1 MSFRQVYLELIPVTS
16 WKGNAAAGRSA
27 AEKATS
33 FLQLSIS
40 RRRVLSPPCFN
51 LPEIKFYWR
60 SCPETGHEQ
69 ILRCVCVRDMNHLSL
84 ESLTRPRDLGADLWR
99 CLGGEI
105 GERLIE
111 ETHLRLAQDR
121 SPNHSALSPAA
132 GDCVRFAIEQGVDSK
147 NARRVEDASLASR
160 PGKSQP
166 LRREKFS
173 RDCLIW
179 ISLEDKQ
186 KRTNCNSSC
195 GTKPV
200 GLMSGRNE
208 PTSKQEKPADCA
220 VTPVSPQAEGSTDAS
235 KTLEAMLPL
244 VYDELRLLAGGYL
257 RNERPAHT
265 LQRTALVHEAYLR
278 LAAQR
283 KVSWK
288 NAGHFLAI
296 FARLMRQT
304 LINHAVARTRAKRG
318 GSDPTELILEF
329 YDRHRIDVTAVD
341 EALRELEVIDA
352 RQAQIVELRF
362 FGGLRIDG
370 IAKLLEISPATV
382 KREWAVAKLWLR
394 QTLSQ
399 G

>member
-1 MSFRQVYLELIPVTS
+1 MRL
-16 WKGNAAAGRSA
+16 G
-27 AEKATS
+27 
-33 FLQLSIS
+33 
-40 RRRVLSPPCFN
+40 
-51 LPEIKFYWR
+51 
-60 SCPETGHEQ
+60 
-69 ILRCVCVRDMNHLSL
+69 
-84 ESLTRPRDLGADLWR
+84 DLGAHLR
-99 CLGGEI
+99 RHLGGEV

-111 ETHLRLAQDR
+111 EKHFRLAQDR
-121 SPNHSALSPAA
+121 APDCNALSPSA
-132 GDCVRFAIEQGVDSK
+132 GEHVRFAIEQGIDSK
-147 NARRVEDASLASR
+147 NASRAAVAFRVFR
-160 PGKSQP
+160 PGKFLP
-166 LRREKFS
+166 FGREKFS
-173 RDCLIW
+173 RDCAPW
-179 ISLEDKQ
+179 TSLRDRQ
-186 KRTNCNSSC
+186 KLTDRNSSC
-195 GTKPV
+195 GKEPV
-200 GLMSGRNE
+200 GLMSARNE
-208 PTSKQEKPADCA
+208 RRLSEEKPADCVA
-220 VTPVSPQAEGSTDAS
+220 SPVSPKGPGSTDAS

-283 KVSWK
+283 DVSWK

-329 YDRHRIDVTAVD
+329 YDRHQIDVTAVD
-341 EALRELEVIDA
+341 EALRELEVLDA

>member
-1 MSFRQVYLELIPVTS
+1 MQLGDFGADPRPHLDFGLGEQLIEGKQSQLAPDRAPNR
-16 WKGNAAAGRSA
+16 NA
-27 AEKATS
+27 
-33 FLQLSIS
+33 
-40 RRRVLSPPCFN
+40 
-51 LPEIKFYWR
+51 
-60 SCPETGHEQ
+60 
-69 ILRCVCVRDMNHLSL
+69 LSL
-84 ESLTRPRDLGADLWR
+84 TA
-99 CLGGEI
+99 GE
-105 GERLIE
+105 
-111 ETHLRLAQDR
+111 
-121 SPNHSALSPAA
+121 
-132 GDCVRFAIEQGVDSK
+132 CVRFAIEHGLDPENAHRVD
-147 NARRVEDASLASR
+147 AAFPDFRF
-160 PGKSQP
+160 GKFLP
-166 LRREKFS
+166 FRREEIS
-173 RDCLIW
+173 RGYATWTRLGGREE
-179 ISLEDKQ
+179 L
-186 KRTNCNSSC
+186 TNYNSSC
-195 GTKPV
+195 EKELV

-208 PTSKQEKPADCA
+208 RTSNEEKPADC
-220 VTPVSPQAEGSTDAS
+220 VGSPVSPKAEGSTDAS

-278 LAAQR
+278 MAAQR
-283 KVSWK
+283 DVSWK

-329 YDRHRIDVTAVD
+329 YDRHQIDVTAVD
-341 EALRELEVIDA
+341 EALRELEVLDA

-399 G
+399 GQ